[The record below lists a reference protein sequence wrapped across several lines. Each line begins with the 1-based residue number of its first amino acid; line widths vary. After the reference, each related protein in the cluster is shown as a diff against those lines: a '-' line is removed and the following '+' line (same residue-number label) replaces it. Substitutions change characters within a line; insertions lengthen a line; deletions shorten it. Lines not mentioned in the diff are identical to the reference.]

1 MKTSAQHS
9 DGSGLVYRGPFVYGR
24 SAGGRITSAGV
35 QYHVTDHLGSVVA
48 VVNGSDGSV
57 VEAGKYADYGSRTD
71 IVAAGT
77 PTAATNRWH
86 FSGKEISNN
95 DTINELFYNPS
106 FH

>member
-1 MKTSAQHS
+1 MKTSARHS

-24 SAGGRITSAGV
+24 SAGGALTFGSAAIAGGRITSSGV

-71 IVAAGT
+71 IVAAILV
-77 PTAATNRWH
+77 RVL
-86 FSGKEISNN
+86 KENVPGLQKS
-95 DTINELFYNPS
+95 
-106 FH
+106 